1 MGKENNRA
9 DGELVVNHVIRRKE
23 ALIRLF
29 DLPPIFIVLDSW
41 VVKRKIVVDRG
52 CAIHF
57 CAFTCIKKFNPQP
70 CVRISVGRYSQVI
83 PR

>member
-1 MGKENNRA
+1 M

-29 DLPPIFIVLDSW
+29 DLHACPFLPSSSASTRELSNERFA
-41 VVKRKIVVDRG
+41 VDLG

-57 CAFTCIKKFNPQP
+57 GVSKLKNSIHSLALEF
-70 CVRISVGRYSQVI
+70 RSDVI